1 MRVMAHFV
9 QAADVPSAWLEASK
23 LLMRSPDQRLSNLC
37 VAIEEPTVDNP
48 AVRNEIRAFRAK
60 CVSAGRK
67 SPHDVDTVAR
77 TIFPSEF
84 YRSAAPDPEAHLYT
98 LAKMTRS
105 ALRSHPKNSRGT
117 YFERLVAYPP
127 TSDGGEP
134 TNQLAGVLKW
144 LRRAAKAGDQYGNK
158 YELAIFHPVRDTNLQ
173 GFPCLSSVSLTL
185 SRGTLSATALYRS
198 QYFIDRAYGNF
209 LGLGN
214 LLAFLAAE
222 SEFQS
227 GELLCV
233 ASHARIETQRFG
245 KRRLSGLLDR
255 CNAVLERGACDAES
269 D

>member
-1 MRVMAHFV
+1 MAHFV
-9 QAADVPSAWLEASK
+9 QAADVPSAWLNASN
-23 LLMRSPDQRLSNLC
+23 LLMKSPDQRLSNLC
-37 VAIEEPTVDNP
+37 VAIENPMVDNT
-48 AVRNEIRAFRAK
+48 AIRDELRAFRSK
-60 CVSAGRK
+60 CMRAGRK
-67 SPHDVDTVAR
+67 SPHDVDAVAR

-84 YRSAAPDPEAHLYT
+84 YRAAAPDPEAHLYT
-98 LAKMTRS
+98 LAEMTRS

-127 TSDGGEP
+127 TSDGNEP

-158 YELAIFHPVRDTNLQ
+158 YELAVFHPVRDTNLQ

-185 SRGTLSATALYRS
+185 SRGILSATALYRS

-214 LLAFLAAE
+214 LLSFLAAE
-222 SEFQS
+222 SGFKS

-233 ASHARIETQRFG
+233 ASHARIETQIFG
-245 KRRLSGLLDR
+245 KGRLSGLLER
-255 CNAVLERGACDAES
+255 CAVALEREASDAES
-269 D
+269 L